1 MPVKANTH
9 QMQAALRDA
18 IEQSSSAICS
28 LGRQADAIVALGHAI
43 VAALQSGHKVL
54 TAGHGGS
61 AAQAMHMAEELMGRF
76 KANRRS
82 LPAVALTADSTL
94 VTCIANDFGFDELFP
109 RQIEGLGASGDV
121 LIIFSTS
128 GNGNGFRA
136 AIETARLKGMM
147 SIAFLGKGGGQ
158 IRGLANHEVIVAG
171 DETAR
176 VQEAHLLILHVI
188 LEIVEQAFAESTE
201 RGHT

>member
-18 IEQSSSAICS
+18 IEKSGSVICS
-28 LGRQADAIVALGHAI
+28 LGQQADAIASLAHAI

-61 AAQAMHMAEELMGRF
+61 AAQAMDKAEELMGRF

-94 VTCIANDFGFDELFP
+94 VTCIANDFGFDQLFP

-136 AIETARLKGMM
+136 AIEIARSKVMM
-147 SIAFLGKGGGQ
+147 SVALLGKAGGQ
-158 IRGLANHEVIVAG
+158 IRGLADHEVIVAS

-176 VQEAHLLILHVI
+176 VQEAHLLILHLI
-188 LEIVEQAFAESTE
+188 LEIVEQAFADRTE